1 MVSDRGGVGL
11 DVEPDFTLMAGSSRC
26 LVVGERSGRDSSAA
40 CGVEPVRKTA
50 ATSNMGRR
58 EHAMSPE
65 KCNQYDCLS
74 SMKHTQVMFSK
85 KQLDMCAHV

>member
-26 LVVGERSGRDSSAA
+26 LVVGERSGRDSDSSAA

-50 ATSNMGRR
+50 ATSNTGGG
-58 EHAMSPE
+58 EHAMSAE
-65 KCNQYDCLS
+65 KCS
-74 SMKHTQVMFSK
+74 
-85 KQLDMCAHV
+85 